1 MKLQSVQLL
10 CFNKSCVSKRRGF
23 DRRSNKWFN
32 KQHLLFLL
40 QAAASCRESFANTSI
55 SNRLLVQESRC
66 IVPRSVMI
74 HPSFSLSDL
83 QISFLSLAS
92 QLFYHVTIYISP
104 KGACLYILFLS
115 IPQGCLDFSILK
127 VSNLILIFG
136 GGGILYVFLQNSMR
150 INHV

>member
-1 MKLQSVQLL
+1 
-10 CFNKSCVSKRRGF
+10 
-23 DRRSNKWFN
+23 
-32 KQHLLFLL
+32 
-40 QAAASCRESFANTSI
+40 
-55 SNRLLVQESRC
+55 
-66 IVPRSVMI
+66 MI

-92 QLFYHVTIYISP
+92 QLFYHVAIYISP